1 MLALLIFFIFYIHDS
16 FIFLMGIE
24 EKQRVY
30 VIYTLEKSTPF
41 LSTPVIMAVGD
52 VGCSSLGP
60 DISI

>member
-1 MLALLIFFIFYIHDS
+1 
-16 FIFLMGIE
+16 MGIE

-41 LSTPVIMAVGD
+41 LSTPIIMAVVGD

>member
-1 MLALLIFFIFYIHDS
+1 MLFIE
-16 FIFLMGIE
+16 LMGIE

-30 VIYTLEKSTPF
+30 VIYTLEKSTPS
-41 LSTPVIMAVGD
+41 LSTPMAVDD

>member
-1 MLALLIFFIFYIHDS
+1 
-16 FIFLMGIE
+16 MGTE

-30 VIYTLEKSTPF
+30 VIYMQEKSTPS
-41 LSTPVIMAVGD
+41 LSTRVTMAVGD